1 MNNSAAHNPAAQA
14 MPHHHTEE
22 ILVVKRSVLFPQT
35 AWQGIKTVDFAT
47 LLPLIARN
55 QEFHPRFLME
65 TDPTYKQV
73 IPYLIFTHAGRYFLM
88 QRHKQASEAR
98 LQSKLSLGIGGHI
111 RKEDM
116 TSTSNI
122 VEWAAREFHEEVNY
136 AGTLEIEPI
145 GILNDDSNDV
155 GKVHVG
161 FVLLL
166 HGDSDEISIRSEL
179 QSGELVSLTEC
190 LEKKDRMET
199 WSQMVLDWLSK
210 NS

>member
-88 QRHKQASEAR
+88 QRHKQASEVR

-116 TSTSNI
+116 TNTSNI
-122 VEWAAREFHEEVNY
+122 FEWAAREFHEEVNY

>member
-1 MNNSAAHNPAAQA
+1 MNNSAAHNKTTQSMPA
-14 MPHHHTEE
+14 HHAEE
-22 ILVVKRSVLFPQT
+22 ILVVKRTTLFPHT
-35 AWQGIKTVDFAT
+35 AWQGIKTIDFST
-47 LLPLIARN
+47 LLPIIARN

-65 TDPTYKQV
+65 ADPTYKQI
-73 IPYLIFTHAGRYFLM
+73 IPYLIFTYAGRYFLM
-88 QRHKQASEAR
+88 QRHHKASEAR

-116 TSTSNI
+116 TNTSNI
-122 VEWAAREFHEEVNY
+122 FEWAAREFHEEVDY

-166 HGDSDEISIRSEL
+166 HGDSPQISIRSEL
-179 QSGELVSLTEC
+179 QSGELVSLAEC
-190 LEKKDRMET
+190 VEKKDRMET
-199 WSQMVLDWLSK
+199 WSQMVLEWLSK